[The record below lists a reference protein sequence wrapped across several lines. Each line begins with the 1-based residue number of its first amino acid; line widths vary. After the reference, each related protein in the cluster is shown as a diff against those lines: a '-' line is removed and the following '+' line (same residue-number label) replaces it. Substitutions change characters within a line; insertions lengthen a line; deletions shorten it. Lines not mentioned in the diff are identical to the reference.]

1 MLLEAAA
8 HSLCWPA
15 QMEGCEGHLFEED
28 HCCVA
33 ASLQLAKQLVIITW
47 DRFLEKGPNA
57 CFFKILLY
65 SRV

>member
-28 HCCVA
+28 HCCIM
-33 ASLQLAKQLVIITW
+33 ASLQLAHSYVGSFP
-47 DRFLEKGPNA
+47 RKGT
-57 CFFKILLY
+57 
-65 SRV
+65 